1 MNCSGCGAAMED
13 GALSCP
19 ACRRLTH
26 ATALED
32 LAKRA
37 GAAWRIGD
45 FTLERTLW
53 AQSLPLLPEDTLQ
66 HRTIQARIAEID
78 QQRSASAGAPEG
90 DWRQKLTM
98 GAGGVGP
105 LLLLALTKGKFL
117 LLGLTKIGTL
127 LTMLASLGVY
137 WALYGWAFA
146 LGLVLSIYIHEMGHV
161 AAIRHYGFPA
171 SAPMFIPGFGA
182 FIQLRGIR
190 LPPIPEARVG
200 LAGPLYGLGAAVA
213 ALGCYYATHANIWAV
228 IAHFGAIINF
238 FNLIPVWQL
247 DGSRGM
253 RSLTRG
259 QRGIVLAS
267 SLALWAV
274 TSSPMLLLIAAGCGY
289 RLFTRDWQQEPD
301 REGLMQFVGLLV
313 ALATVATLSAGGAAI
328 STTQ

>member
-1 MNCSGCGAAMED
+1 MTCPGCGAEMEPA
-13 GALSCP
+13 ALSCP

-26 ATALED
+26 AAALED

-53 AQSLPLLPEDTLQ
+53 VQSLPLLPEDTVQ
-66 HRTIQARIAEID
+66 HRTIQARIDEID
-78 QQRSASAGAPEG
+78 RQRSASGGSASAG
-90 DWRQKLTM
+90 DWRQKIGM
-98 GAGGVGP
+98 GVGP

-137 WALYGWAFA
+137 WAIYGWAFA
-146 LGLVLSIYIHEMGHV
+146 LGLVVSIYIHEMGHV
-161 AAIRHYGFPA
+161 AAIRRYGFPA
-171 SAPMFIPGFGA
+171 SAPMFIPGIGA

-200 LAGPLYGLGAAVA
+200 LAGPLYGFGAALA
-213 ALGCYYATHANIWAV
+213 ALGCYYATRAPIWAV

-247 DGSRGM
+247 DGSRGL

-259 QRGIVLAS
+259 QRGMVLGA
-267 SLALWAV
+267 ALVLWGI
-274 TSSPMLLLIAAGCGY
+274 TSSPMLLLIAAGCAY
-289 RLFTRDWQQEPD
+289 RLFTRDWQDEPD

-313 ALATVATLSAGGAAI
+313 ALAAIATLSDGPAAI
-328 STTQ
+328 SAVR